1 MRLKFS
7 ENLFSILF
15 GYYSMRQNQHIDH
28 TNSRVIEQTP
38 VKQNAPPGG
47 LNNVRDSRAQ
57 GSGSGGNYRT
67 SDTSSAVSAD
77 SFFYFNLC
85 SCRRY

>member
-1 MRLKFS
+1 
-7 ENLFSILF
+7 
-15 GYYSMRQNQHIDH
+15 MRQNQHIDH

-85 SCRRY
+85 SRVDDTNAEIIFIISSDGE